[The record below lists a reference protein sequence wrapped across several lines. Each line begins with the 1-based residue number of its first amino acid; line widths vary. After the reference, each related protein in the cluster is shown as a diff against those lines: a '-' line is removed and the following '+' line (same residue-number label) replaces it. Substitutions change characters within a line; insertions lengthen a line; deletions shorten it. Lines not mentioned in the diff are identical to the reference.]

1 MSNPDTVFTVGILR
15 DFVAQ
20 HFLIGGDWGRE
31 NQPHSHHYRFEAIFE
46 GAKLDRH
53 GYLLDIAEVEPR
65 LDGIVERYRDRMLND
80 LPEFAGENPS
90 LERFARIIA
99 DRVVTDLPAGSVE
112 AITLKLWES
121 ETAFASYR
129 RPIPGAGR

>member
-1 MSNPDTVFTVGILR
+1 MSPAIFAVGLLR

-31 NQPHSHHYRFEAIFE
+31 NQPHAHHYRLEAIFE
-46 GAKLDRH
+46 GDHLDRH

-65 LDGIVERYRDRMLND
+65 LDGLVARYRDRMLND
-80 LPEFAGENPS
+80 LPEFGAENPS

-99 DRVVTDLPAGSVE
+99 ERLAADLPAGQVSAV
-112 AITLKLWES
+112 AVKLWES
-121 ETAFASYR
+121 DQAFATHR
-129 RPIPGAGR
+129 HAVI